1 MNEQSLAMEII
12 AEQQKTIEEQI
23 NFYENMRQELLTN
36 AAKIEAKAE
45 SLRAYLNGNEQD
57 DVESKRLDRIIT
69 SEYSTDTVANIID
82 SVEDT
87 YSDML
92 CEFVPEDKLEEIND
106 KINIY
111 VVEMSR
117 AVFEQGFIRGI
128 AVAKGGVV

>member
-82 SVEDT
+82 SVQDT
-87 YSDML
+87 YSNML

>member
-45 SLRAYLNGNEQD
+45 SLRAYLNGDEQD

-69 SEYSTDTVANIID
+69 SEYSTDTVANVID

-92 CEFVPEDKLEEIND
+92 CEFVPEDNLEEIND

-117 AVFEQGFIRGI
+117 AVFEQGFIRG
-128 AVAKGGVV
+128 VAADRSGVV